1 MNTSRLFPSRSRL
14 LLGVLLLGVLLLAAC
29 GGPTQES
36 WVGVSTD
43 AQQSTLYVSQGKR
56 VVAINPASGAV
67 LWEYQDDGA
76 TFYAVPT
83 VADSTVYVGDYSG
96 RMHAIDANGQ
106 QVWRYQPDKEA
117 ILGPIQVTPK
127 DRVIGGAAVD
137 SDKVFFGLGSRNVVA
152 VSRATGQEVWTFT
165 TDHGVWARPLYV
177 PVDPANGVNRAVVYV
192 ASLDHNLYALDA
204 ETGEELW
211 HKNLGGAAPGNL
223 VYDPARQR
231 VYVGTFVS
239 ELLAVDLKSHDIV
252 ARFKTDGWLWGSPAF
267 DGDVLYFGDLSGALY
282 AVRVTE
288 GGFEQVWKRPVA
300 EDGIRATPILNNGLL
315 IVASEDHNVYAVSK
329 EDGASR
335 WYRDVK
341 GQVLAD
347 LVFVPGEAGGEDKAG
362 LVIVSTTEGE
372 RLVVALAAD
381 TGEERWV
388 YSD

>member
-14 LLGVLLLGVLLLAAC
+14 LLGVLLLSALLLAAC

-36 WVGVSTD
+36 WIGVSTD
-43 AQQSTLYVSQGKR
+43 EQQDTLYVSQGKR
-56 VVAINPASGAV
+56 VVAINPVSGAV
-67 LWEYQDDGA
+67 LWEYEDERA

-83 VADSTVYVGDYSG
+83 VVDGTVYVGDYSG
-96 RMHAIDANGQ
+96 RMHAVDANGQ
-106 QVWRYQPDKEA
+106 RVWRYQPAKQA
-117 ILGPIQVTPK
+117 ILGPIEVAPK

-137 SDKVFFGLGSRNVVA
+137 SDKVFFGLGSRNVAA
-152 VSRATGQEVWTFT
+152 VSRTDGQEVWTFT
-165 TDHGVWARPLYV
+165 TEHGVWARPLYV
-177 PVDPANGVNRAVVYV
+177 ADDPSNGNRAVVYV
-192 ASLDHNLYALDA
+192 TSLDHNLYALDA
-204 ETGEELW
+204 ETGDELW

-223 VYDPARQR
+223 VYDAARQR

-267 DGDVLYFGDLSGALY
+267 DDDVLYFGDLSGALY

-288 GGFEQVWKRPVA
+288 SGFEQVWKKPIA
-300 EDGIRATPILNNGLL
+300 EEGIRATPILTDGLL

-341 GQVLAD
+341 AQVLAD
-347 LVFVPGEAGGEDKAG
+347 LVFVPAAAGDEQEAG
-362 LVIVSTTEGE
+362 LVIVSTTEGD
-372 RLVVALAAD
+372 RLVVALAA
-381 TGEERWV
+381 TSGEERWV
-388 YSD
+388 YPG